1 MRRQVWIAGIA
12 AASQMLLGSGA
23 AYAEIGV
30 VAYYKSGCDYYIVSA
45 SQGYA
50 LLEWYGGDDPMEGD
64 KLAGTLSY
72 GMQTLVNLRTESDT
86 QAWVEDFMLSEDDA
100 INAYSEQCD

>member
-12 AASQMLLGSGA
+12 AASQTLLGSGA

-30 VAYYKSGCDYYIVSA
+30 VAYYKSGCDHYIVSA

-50 LLEWYGGDDPMEGD
+50 VLEWYGGMILWREISLRG
-64 KLAGTLSY
+64 LSH
-72 GMQTLVNLRTESDT
+72 TACRR
-86 QAWVEDFMLSEDDA
+86 W
-100 INAYSEQCD
+100 